1 MKKDVQQGEV
11 TGEVFTRPEVVAYM
25 LNSVRHCGKF
35 KSLVGLRV
43 LEPSCGDGAFVLPLV
58 EAWLSEKPDFDSVT
72 PIHSYERVISHLR
85 TLRNCAEQSE
95 SGS

>member
-43 LEPSCGDGAFVLPLV
+43 LEPSCGDRASPADACDRARHV
-58 EAWLSEKPDFDSVT
+58 ASS
-72 PIHSYERVISHLR
+72 SIS
-85 TLRNCAEQSE
+85 SI
-95 SGS
+95 